1 MFPSIYQIINLVP
14 CKPCNNTSY
23 NGGSAKYNMK
33 KSKNNI
39 SFIACKENILIK
51 GK

>member
-14 CKPCNNTSY
+14 CNNTSY
-23 NGGSAKYNMK
+23 NGGSVKYNMK

-39 SFIACKENILIK
+39 SFIACKENILTK